1 MFHYLF
7 TNDLRIANLQEMLT
21 EAGACF
27 ATDTVPSASEN
38 KSKNNNFMTL
48 GFYFNLT
55 TDSNCAKACA
65 NGDVRK
71 VVLNFIKKFQFPNP
85 RTTESLNDCINDGIT
100 LAPMRTVIKIL
111 YMMNLI
117 GFDNPCLTRTEI
129 ARFIF
134 FDESIAKN
142 VSPDLMSVINR
153 IKENRE
159 SVGIDEDFPSEDTL
173 KAKGYHWAWCER
185 QIREMVKILCWS
197 GCVKEDFD
205 GRIRISHSDL
215 TRENEADI
223 FEIINYNDFWKPD
236 VTKNASGNK
245 ESYQEYM
252 DIEYVELQSSES
264 NEKEF
269 KQWLS
274 TIKKSNG
281 ETYSFNTINHYMN
294 AIKSI
299 PNDFPGVISPYTS
312 MFEIMNLDSLNSIRK
327 IIESADNYAEV
338 NASRGNGALS
348 ACLEL
353 YCSFLE
359 AKESEKDDN
368 IFTPEWFSEKAANYP
383 ELDSEANNLAT
394 EFLNRFSIEYL
405 SSLSGTDLLNNIF
418 LNDQN
423 ADNLCRVLEFNAKN
437 REIFGSI
444 SGGTAYKYGLFFSPN
459 QKTWMT
465 GSSRKPQSLTEDEAI
480 ALGSEIRDRLV
491 AGAKAIQEFGELNTI
506 GDYKELYETL
516 SSVTKGDID
525 KVWFMKYYQMLYPK
539 YFATNYS
546 DFAQR
551 TILDAIGLDKEKYA
565 FVRMGQLRFF
575 ADKCG
580 ISNVMLNKI
589 FWQYYTESEI
599 IEDKP
604 ETTQD
609 ISFHTGYET
618 KFARNRILF
627 GAPGT
632 GKSFTINNEK
642 NELLANGGEYE
653 RITFHPDYSYAN
665 FVGTYKPVPFI
676 DNEGKDAITYS
687 YVPGPFMRTYVKA
700 LKNSRTPNAK
710 PFLLIIEEI
719 NRANVAAVFGDVFQ
733 LLDRDDEEKSEYPI
747 QATEDIKKYLADE
760 LGGVPV
766 DYAEIRIPDN
776 MFIWATMNSADQGVF
791 PMDTAFKRRWD
802 FTYLGIDDSE
812 EGIVGKVV
820 TLGKG
825 NYERTVEW
833 NELRKAIN
841 EELLTYKVN
850 EDKLM
855 GPYFISKKVMPEGT
869 QIDAETFI
877 RVFKNKVIM
886 YLFDDAAKQKRHSLF
901 AGCDEK
907 TRTQYSKICDEFEKR
922 GVAIFCNAI
931 KDRFIPEEQGDE

>member
-1 MFHYLF
+1 MYYFTPDTIVQAYKNLEALDAKAGGLF
-7 TNDLRIANLQEMLT
+7 CILSSLT
-21 EAGACF
+21 ENIEENASYTIDGEKLRRQLSLVFDKTPKDSFDNVKPSYIIF
-27 ATDTVPSASEN
+27 AKDWSTTFFKKYIKKRIDLFSCAIFFLRRYGFERQCTKEEVVETFIKRYNLN
-38 KSKNNNFMTL
+38 KLKNDWFID
-48 GFYFNLT
+48 GKNLT
-55 TDSNCAKACA
+55 LEYNQSAVEDNQTDFYLKM
-65 NGDVRK
+65 DY
-71 VVLNFIKKFQFPNP
+71 
-85 RTTESLNDCINDGIT
+85 INDFKSLLFNG
-100 LAPMRTVIKIL
+100 VIQKSAA
-111 YMMNLI
+111 
-117 GFDNPCLTRTEI
+117 D
-129 ARFIF
+129 
-134 FDESIAKN
+134 
-142 VSPDLMSVINR
+142 
-153 IKENRE
+153 
-159 SVGIDEDFPSEDTL
+159 L
-173 KAKGYHWAWCER
+173 KAAG
-185 QIREMVKILCWS
+185 QIQTLYS
-197 GCVKEDFD
+197 GSGVQTCFLLSDEPLNQYYIMQNATKAGNNQLAGSNSVDNETKFKE
-205 GRIRISHSDL
+205 
-215 TRENEADI
+215 
-223 FEIINYNDFWKPD
+223 
-236 VTKNASGNK
+236 
-245 ESYQEYM
+245 
-252 DIEYVELQSSES
+252 
-264 NEKEF
+264 
-269 KQWLS
+269 WLS
-274 TIKKSNG
+274 NVKKTNG
-281 ETYSFNTINHYMN
+281 ETYSISTINQYMS
-294 AIKSI
+294 AVKSV
-299 PNDFPGVISPYTS
+299 PNDFADAISPYATIFNIS
-312 MFEIMNLDSLNSIRK
+312 DTNSFAIVRDA
-327 IIESADNYAEV
+327 IESADNYAQV
-338 NASRGNGALS
+338 NATRGNGALS

-353 YCSFLE
+353 YCSFLK

-368 IFTPEWFSEKAANYP
+368 IFTPEWFAEKAANYP
-383 ELDSEANNLAT
+383 ELDSEANDLAT

-405 SSLSGTDLLNNIF
+405 SSLSGIDLLNNIF
-418 LNDQN
+418 LNSQN

-812 EGIVGKVV
+812 EGVVGKVV